1 MSDSGIGSFND
12 FADRVLL
19 GQVPGVTR
27 FAGFGT
33 RTIPLAI
40 VNAPG
45 VTALAE
51 DVWEGAAAAYP
62 WMLGNTSLEAVSD
75 NANDRSNGT
84 GAQNI
89 TVSGID
95 AAGAVVSSGAIAL
108 NGTTAVAL
116 PGSFYRINAASVGMV
131 TPVTGKQTNLGT
143 ITIRDA
149 GGGTVRAVIPP
160 RKRSAQQAVFTT
172 PAGFMAN
179 IKQIDC
185 MLLRAAGGSIRRADF
200 STWFR
205 FTNSISGYPRELQ
218 CYDGQPTF
226 IRSEAGIPVGP
237 MVDFALPCIFTSV
250 DAVKVSANFEGT
262 LYKI

>member
-1 MSDSGIGSFND
+1 MSDSGIGNFND

-33 RTIPLAI
+33 RTVPLAI
-40 VNAPG
+40 ADIS
-45 VTALAE
+45 AAE

-75 NANDRSNGT
+75 NANDTAAGT
-84 GAQNI
+84 GAQNL

-95 AAGAVVSSGAIAL
+95 IAGTVVSSGAIPL
-108 NGTTAVAL
+108 SGTTPVAL
-116 PGSFYRINAASVGMV
+116 PGNFYRINAASVGMI
-131 TPVTGKQTNLGT
+131 TPVAGKQTNLGT

-179 IKQIDC
+179 IKQLDC
-185 MLLRAAGGSIRRADF
+185 ELLRASGGSTRRADF
-200 STWFR
+200 STFFR
-205 FTNSISGYPRELQ
+205 FSNSISGYPRELQ

-226 IRSEAGIPVGP
+226 LRSEAGIPVGP
-237 MVDFALPCIFTSV
+237 MVDFSLACIFTSTNG
-250 DAVKVSANFEGT
+250 VKVSANFEGH